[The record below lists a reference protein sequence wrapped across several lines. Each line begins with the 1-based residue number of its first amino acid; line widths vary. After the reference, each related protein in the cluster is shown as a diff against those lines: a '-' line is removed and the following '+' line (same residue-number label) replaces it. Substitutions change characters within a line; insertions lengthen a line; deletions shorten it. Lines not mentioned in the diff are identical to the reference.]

1 MSQIDNEIFK
11 VIRAQIRVLTPVKTI
26 LPFQDAT
33 MGPFNTFSL
42 SILTLE
48 DEEGNIGEAPVFS
61 TYINILE
68 QCLFPI
74 LFHKDNIPYKDLYQ
88 LLYWSIRNEGFRGQ
102 ASALLGQLDMAL
114 HDLAARRK
122 KLPLYKYLNG
132 TKNRVKIYGS
142 GGGTNYSYA
151 ELEQE
156 LTMFLNMG
164 IDCVKIKVGRHFGQ
178 EMDAD
183 IKRVQFVR
191 KFIGDQVRLAVDA
204 NQIWTAAQAMEF
216 MNRVE
221 DQNIA
226 WMEEPVHS
234 AAYAE
239 IEKLCK
245 ISPIKIAYGES
256 ERTARM
262 FPALINAGVTH
273 LQPVPTQLG
282 GIGEWLEVKELAQ
295 QAGIEF
301 SSGGYSLYTAS
312 LMTTAPDNFQVEYL
326 YPIMF
331 ALEQYFMIH
340 PKCTNGAFI
349 IPEIEG
355 LPIRI
360 DWDYWESKKKV
371 IMNRV
376 WNKDQI
382 NAYDPAV
389 TM

>member
-1 MSQIDNEIFK
+1 M
-11 VIRAQIRVLTPVKTI
+11 RAEIRVLAPVKTV
-26 LPFQDAT
+26 LPFQDST
-33 MGPFNTFSL
+33 MGPFNSFGL

-48 DEEGNIGEAPVFS
+48 DDQGNIGEAPVFS

-74 LFHKDNIPYKDLYQ
+74 LFHSDNIAYKELYH

-114 HDLAARRK
+114 YDLAARRK
-122 KLPLYKYLNG
+122 KQPLYKYLNG
-132 TKNRVKIYGS
+132 TTNQVKIYGS
-142 GGGTNYSYA
+142 GGGTNYSYQ

-156 LTMFLNMG
+156 LAMFMNMG
-164 IDCVKIKVGRHFGQ
+164 IDCVKMKVGRQFGLQ
-178 EMDAD
+178 MDED
-183 IKRVQFVR
+183 VERVRFVR
-191 KFIGDQVRLAVDA
+191 KYVGDQIRLAVDA
-204 NQIWTAAQAMEF
+204 NQIWTCTQAMEF
-216 MNRVE
+216 MHRVE
-221 DQNIA
+221 DLNIA

-234 AAYAE
+234 AAYAD
-239 IEKLCK
+239 IEQICK

-256 ERTARM
+256 ERTAKM
-262 FPALINAGVTH
+262 FPALINAGVKH

-282 GIGEWLEVKELAQ
+282 GIAEWLEIKELAQ
-295 QAGIEF
+295 NAKVDF

-312 LMTTAPDNFQVEYL
+312 LMTTAPNGFMVEYL
-326 YPIMF
+326 HPIMYC
-331 ALEQYFMIH
+331 LEQYFMIH
-340 PKCTNGAFI
+340 PKCVKGEFV

-360 DWDYWESKKKV
+360 DWAYWQKRNKI

-376 WNKDQI
+376 WTRDQMS
-382 NAYDPAV
+382 AYNPAV